1 MLKQMLLAVVVIVS
15 AIGCGPANK
24 DSVSVPTG
32 PIVENVRSTLQGYA
46 ETGKKGSSIT
56 AIDADINGI
65 ASTDSATAA
74 QLRAKYP
81 ELQAAQTPEDVK
93 AVAKEM
99 LAILGG

>member
-1 MLKQMLLAVVVIVS
+1 MLKQVLLAAVLMVS
-15 AIGCGPANK
+15 AVGCGGPNK

-32 PIVENVRSTLQGYA
+32 PIVENVKTTLEGYV
-46 ETGKKGSSIT
+46 ETGQTGSSLT
-56 AIDADINGI
+56 ALDSDINGI

-74 QLRAKYP
+74 KLRAKYP
-81 ELQAAQTPEDVK
+81 ELQAAQTPEAIK